1 MFSNKTRLSEQDVS
15 MLTRLC
21 AELMEAALNRRCECG
36 TGERGGGAQRSIGS
50 GKKTTEQEDTAV
62 TADRIVDNIAR
73 ARGHEKAGHAT
84 SEQLHELAGAVSECM
99 HAAMK
104 EWMHAD

>member
-1 MFSNKTRLSEQDVS
+1 M
-15 MLTRLC
+15 
-21 AELMEAALNRRCECG
+21 
-36 TGERGGGAQRSIGS
+36 
-50 GKKTTEQEDTAV
+50 